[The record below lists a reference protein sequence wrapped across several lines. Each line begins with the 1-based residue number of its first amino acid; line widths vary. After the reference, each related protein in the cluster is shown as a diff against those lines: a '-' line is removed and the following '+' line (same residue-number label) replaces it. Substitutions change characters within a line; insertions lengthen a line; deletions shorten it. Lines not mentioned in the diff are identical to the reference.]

1 MYIGKKT
8 AISLAVAVFM
18 VGATAASAG
27 IVRNSVTQQLTGQGY
42 SSITYSRSG
51 NVLTVTAV
59 RGAETRTIAIDM
71 VARSVISDQT
81 VMGAVPTTPTTTGK
95 GMRQGIKAQLAN
107 QGYTKVSFSTSGNL
121 LNVVAKRGIE
131 TRTLT
136 IDRKTGQIVSDS
148 TVRGKGKPTTTTTP
162 PKKNNNPKKADDD
175 THKDDG
181 KDHDKGASSDDGK
194 GGDKGSSDHGGKGD
208 KGGNAGGGKGGD
220 DGGKGGNAGGGNGGG
235 KGGGDDGGHS
245 GDGQSDD

>member
-1 MYIGKKT
+1 MFIGKKT
-8 AISLAVAVFM
+8 AISLTVAVFM

-194 GGDKGSSDHGGKGD
+194 GGDKGSSDHGGKG
-208 KGGNAGGGKGGD
+208 GNAGGGKGGD
-220 DGGKGGNAGGGNGGG
+220 DGGNAGGGNGGG
-235 KGGGDDGGHS
+235 KGGDDGGHS